1 MDDVEEVFS
10 GKFKEQRGGD
20 SSWTAAPEDAVPRPR
35 WVRVPTLTRTLTRKW
50 ETATAEFL
58 ADVTYDLVPP
68 RGLSH
73 WQPAGDLIPR
83 QLPARLRNS
92 CRDAR
97 KWRSIRNLLETFSKS
112 PVGLRG
118 LAGTRC
124 VRRQGGRL

>member
-35 WVRVPTLTRTLTRKW
+35 WVKAPTLTRTLTRKW

-68 RGLSH
+68 R
-73 WQPAGDLIPR
+73 
-83 QLPARLRNS
+83 
-92 CRDAR
+92 
-97 KWRSIRNLLETFSKS
+97 KWRSIRNLFETFFKS
-112 PVGLRG
+112 PVGLRD